1 MGHAQIETTP
11 GEQEQIRGDVE
22 VFTDSRLPRGTS
34 EWPHAEGSIHQ
45 KAMNVMVE
53 PDCVLQLEPSAAV
66 MAKIPTGF
74 DVVGIK
80 TESIA
85 IEKALY
91 TQPES
96 NLPELDDT
104 RQLQFEINTASV
116 AGAEEH
122 SWALLKSNIPHNDTR
137 HTPPGPGI
145 ASVADVCEAH
155 HTENFPNPASEVC
168 QEAGSPV
175 MKPTLVSRVGAN
187 SRKTRFEIENT
198 QHNEPLVQTGNGKK
212 STNSKHLRFKKK
224 KDQQKLSMVEL
235 AAAKVLTDS
244 DAVEFNIKPHA
255 IEESPSSQSE
265 ANLSVLRNARQS
277 QFETNIMPGAEAPSN
292 SHALDFHGEACK
304 VVPTEATPT

>member
-1 MGHAQIETTP
+1 
-11 GEQEQIRGDVE
+11 
-22 VFTDSRLPRGTS
+22 
-34 EWPHAEGSIHQ
+34 
-45 KAMNVMVE
+45 
-53 PDCVLQLEPSAAV
+53 

-74 DVVGIK
+74 DVVGIN

-104 RQLQFEINTASV
+104 QQLQFEINTASV

-122 SWALLKSNIPHNDTR
+122 SWAPPKSNIPHNDTR
-137 HTPPGPGI
+137 HTRPGPSI

-155 HTENFPNPASEVC
+155 HTENLPNPASEVC

-175 MKPTLVSRVGAN
+175 IKPALVSRVGAN
-187 SRKTRFEIENT
+187 SRKTRFEIEST
-198 QHNEPLVQTGNGKK
+198 PHNEPLVQTGNGEK
-212 STNSKHLRFKKK
+212 STNLKHLRFRKKK
-224 KDQQKLSMVEL
+224 KDQQKLSM
-235 AAAKVLTDS
+235 AAAKVLTDA

-265 ANLSVLRNARQS
+265 ANPPVLRNARQS
-277 QFETNIMPGAEAPSN
+277 QFETNIMPGAEAPAN

-304 VVPTEATPT
+304 VVRTEATPTHVDHLD